1 MKKLL
6 TVALFMVL
14 AISCNKVKEKT
25 KETINKGGETVGEM
39 ATEFTEGVTEGV
51 ERNLDCKVVVSDGL
65 KAQGISTG
73 KYHIENDSLGKDN
86 QLVIY
91 IITEKA
97 FKGTLTFKVNDK
109 KGIEFGRQQLQLDAK
124 AGAAGYY
131 DVVFDPR
138 TDIEV
143 KSTIEI
149 Y

>member
-6 TVALFMVL
+6 AVALVMVL

-25 KETINKGGETVGEM
+25 KETLNKGGETVGEM

-65 KAQGISTG
+65 KAQGITTG
-73 KYHIENDSLGKDN
+73 KYHIENDSIGKDN
-86 QLVIY
+86 KLVIY
-91 IITEKA
+91 IISEKA
-97 FKGTLTFKVNDK
+97 YKGTLTFKVNDK
-109 KGIEFGRQQLQLDAK
+109 KGVEFGRQQLQIDTK